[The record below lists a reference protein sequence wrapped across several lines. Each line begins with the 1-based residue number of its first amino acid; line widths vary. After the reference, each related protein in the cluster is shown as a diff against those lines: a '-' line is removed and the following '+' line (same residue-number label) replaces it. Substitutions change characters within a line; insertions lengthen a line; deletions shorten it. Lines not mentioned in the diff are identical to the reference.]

1 MKGDGIYAKE
11 VADIILSP
19 HKREQ
24 FLPMPVVLTS
34 TVDSGGNRNIT
45 PYANVIPI
53 LMPLNLI
60 TIASWLRRDALD
72 NMRGTKE
79 FVINVPSADLVD
91 EVMICS
97 RNYPG
102 DVDEFAEANLRVKSS
117 QKVTA
122 PSIEGCIAWMEC
134 TLDREV
140 VEEGKYSIIIGKV
153 VHLEVDDRYLAENRD
168 MDFERARPL
177 SVMLGETGM
186 YYTVPA
192 GTGDYREYA
201 EMFIG
206 GN

>member
-1 MKGDGIYAKE
+1 
-11 VADIILSP
+11 
-19 HKREQ
+19 
-24 FLPMPVVLTS
+24 MPVVLIS
-34 TVDSGGNRNIT
+34 TVDKEGNRNIA
-45 PYANVIPI
+45 PYANVMPI
-53 LMPLNLI
+53 LRPLDLI
-60 TIASWLRRDALD
+60 AIASWLRRDTLD
-72 NMRGTKE
+72 NIRDTKE
-79 FVINVPSADLVD
+79 FVINIPSADLVD

-97 RNYPG
+97 RNYPKG
-102 DVDEFAEANLRVKSS
+102 VDEFAEANMGAKAS
-117 QKVTA
+117 QKVIA

-153 VHLEVDDRYLAENRD
+153 VHLEVDDRYLAENGD
-168 MDFERARPL
+168 MDFEKARPL
-177 SVMLGETGM
+177 SVMLGENRM

>member
-1 MKGDGIYAKE
+1 
-11 VADIILSP
+11 
-19 HKREQ
+19 
-24 FLPMPVVLTS
+24 MPVVLIS
-34 TVDSGGNRNIT
+34 TADTEGNNNIA
-45 PYANVIPI
+45 PYANVMPI
-53 LMPLNLI
+53 LRPLDLI
-60 TIASWLRRDALD
+60 AIASWLKRDTLD
-72 NMRGTKE
+72 NIRDTEE

-97 RNYPG
+97 RNYPKS
-102 DVDEFAEANLRVKSS
+102 VDEFAEANLGVKKSK
-117 QKVTA
+117 KVIA

-140 VEEGKYSIIIGKV
+140 TSEGKYSIIIGKV
-153 VHLEVDDRYLAENRD
+153 VHLEVDDEYLAENGD
-168 MDFERARPL
+168 LDFEKARPL

-201 EMFIG
+201 EMFTG

>member
-1 MKGDGIYAKE
+1 MHRRVIC
-11 VADIILSP
+11 IILSP
-19 HKREQ
+19 NERGQ
-24 FLPMPVVLTS
+24 FLPVPVVLIS
-34 TVDSGGNRNIT
+34 TIDKGGNRNIA
-45 PYANVIPI
+45 PYTNVIPI
-53 LMPLNLI
+53 LRPLDSVA
-60 TIASWLRRDALD
+60 IASWLRRDTLD
-72 NMRGTKE
+72 NMRATKE

-102 DVDEFAEANLRVKSS
+102 DVDEFAEANLRAKTS

-134 TLDREV
+134 TLDRAV
-140 VEEGKYSIIIGKV
+140 TEEGKYSIIIGKV
-153 VHLEVDDRYLAENRD
+153 VHLEVDDRYLTENGD

-177 SVMLGETGM
+177 SMMLGETGM

-192 GTGDYREYA
+192 GTGDYRRYA